1 MRIPDTEKLNMGY
14 SRGIVL
20 GYNCES
26 RKNPDICESLQVR
39 LIDIDIQPEIEV
51 FAPLPKGKIMGL
63 SRASKSEN
71 PIGKEVHVCYKYNV
85 GYQEYVYGN
94 LISEDE
100 VENVKKMAQAH
111 KAQDIQN
118 ENDRLQRAKEQRE
131 YASNIKRYPITK
143 SLIISKNGCLR
154 QIIAGAIFGGIPLF
168 MMIVMLRAFIFA
180 LMAQA
185 GDEDFAG
192 MLVFAIFLIAFFLIF
207 IGCGLH
213 IVLEAVRKIKII
225 NSGRYSVVLDTVT
238 SLNDVERVN
247 RGSDSK
253 TYVYKFAFDDYTRRT
268 GRTVVFG
275 SYESKR
281 IQPGDQYYLVI
292 KDEEFIKKEKDNGV
306 LAALPA
312 VKYCYE

>member
-100 VENVKKMAQAH
+100 VENVKILNTKPFCQFLPMPKSRRMFMRRR
-111 KAQDIQN
+111 KA
-118 ENDRLQRAKEQRE
+118 
-131 YASNIKRYPITK
+131 KR
-143 SLIISKNGCLR
+143 
-154 QIIAGAIFGGIPLF
+154 
-168 MMIVMLRAFIFA
+168 
-180 LMAQA
+180 
-185 GDEDFAG
+185 
-192 MLVFAIFLIAFFLIF
+192 
-207 IGCGLH
+207 
-213 IVLEAVRKIKII
+213 
-225 NSGRYSVVLDTVT
+225 
-238 SLNDVERVN
+238 
-247 RGSDSK
+247 
-253 TYVYKFAFDDYTRRT
+253 
-268 GRTVVFG
+268 
-275 SYESKR
+275 
-281 IQPGDQYYLVI
+281 
-292 KDEEFIKKEKDNGV
+292 
-306 LAALPA
+306 
-312 VKYCYE
+312 